1 MLGGG
6 GWCWGLEHF
15 LGSGFEN
22 HWNKGESNSSPGGR
36 TPALSWCLTLPI
48 MEWAESYWRSSGKQ
62 SQTSKRIKKSPP
74 ALSSLCGP
82 ATSCFVSC
90 YSSKIKQ
97 NWPPGLILSILFSC
111 VNPQP
116 WGTVLDRSLIHS
128 SCQVA
133 QSCLTLCNPVDYTAH
148 GILQARIL
156 EWVAFPF
163 SRASSQPRDR
173 AQVSRTAGRFF
184 ISWATREAHMN
195 VPNFRKEIVLL
206 NIKNKS

>member
-1 MLGGG
+1 MS
-6 GWCWGLEHF
+6 HF
-15 LGSGFEN
+15 TYYGVSRKLLKELKKMEPNLKEDQEQSA
-22 HWNKGESNSSPGGR
+22 SPF
-36 TPALSWCLTLPI
+36 LPL
-48 MEWAESYWRSSGKQ
+48 W
-62 SQTSKRIKKSPP
+62 
-74 ALSSLCGP
+74 P

-97 NWPPGLILSILFSC
+97 NWPLGLILSILLSC

-133 QSCLTLCNPVDYTAH
+133 QSCPTLCNPMDYTPHA
-148 GILQARIL
+148 ILQARTL
-156 EWVAFPF
+156 EWAALPF
-163 SRASSQPRDR
+163 SRASSQPRDG
-173 AQVSRTAGRFF
+173 AQVSHIAGGFF
-184 ISWATREAHMN
+184 TSWATREAHMN